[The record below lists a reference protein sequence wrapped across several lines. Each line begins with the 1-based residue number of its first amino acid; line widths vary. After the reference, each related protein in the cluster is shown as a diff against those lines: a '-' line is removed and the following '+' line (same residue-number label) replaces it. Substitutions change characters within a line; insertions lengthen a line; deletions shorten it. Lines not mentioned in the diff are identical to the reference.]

1 MSAEIIDIFASAIR
15 KAEAASSTAAR
26 PIESIGVGQIFAPL
40 PPIPWL
46 VEKLRIAPGRPTML
60 AGYSYS
66 GKTITAQAIALAV
79 AAGRPV
85 FGAYR
90 ARQGKVLHLDFE
102 MGQYLARSRYQRL
115 AAGMGIDVRELGD
128 DGLRLATYP
137 TMRLSDTTA
146 EERLTA
152 ACDGCALVVLDS
164 FTAAAGDIEE
174 NSAEAGAPFYM
185 LGRVSDRVGCTF
197 VVIHHARKPQKDA
210 SGGARM
216 AIRGSSAIYGGCDA
230 VYAMG
235 GEKGEPVRV
244 QHEKSPYDGIIVE
257 DFCLK
262 VVDVPGVTGPRHG
275 MRVEQ
280 LETAE
285 VATDPRAE
293 REHEALMRAVVD
305 TIARAGGELPGG
317 VKTLTVKLQRRRANL
332 DAAVAEL
339 EAKGVVESVV
349 KRGGAGGTS
358 SLLKLRRPSVPSQ
371 VSRDDGGTLAPD
383 ASSGRLL
390 DQSYRQVTE
399 RPGNLVDD
407 IQSKCPPPKGGDM
420 RDAWIGA
427 SRWQPTGGG
436 HDAELPPADD
446 DLSGPWDGDES

>member
-15 KAEAASSTAAR
+15 KAEAASVQGAK
-26 PIESIGVGQIFAPL
+26 PIDTIGVGQIFAPL
-40 PPIPWL
+40 PPVPWL

-66 GKTITAQAIALAV
+66 GKTLAAQSLALSV
-79 AAGRPV
+79 ASGRPV
-85 FGAYR
+85 FGIYR
-90 ARQGKVLHLDFE
+90 PRTGKVLHLDFE
-102 MGQYLARSRYQRL
+102 MGAYLARRRYQRL
-115 AAGMGIDVRELGD
+115 ASGMGIDPGELGD
-128 DGLRLATYP
+128 DVLRLATYP
-137 TMRLSDTTA
+137 TLRLSDPTA
-146 EERLTA
+146 EDRITA
-152 ACDGCALVVLDS
+152 ACEGCALVVLDS

-185 LGRVSDRVGCTF
+185 LGRVSDKTGCTF

-210 SGGARM
+210 AGGARM

-244 QHEKSPYDGIIVE
+244 QHEKSPYDGVVVE
-257 DFCLK
+257 DFFLRA
-262 VVDVPGVTGPRHG
+262 VDVPGPDGPRHG
-275 MRVEQ
+275 LRVEQ
-280 LETAE
+280 MECAE
-285 VATDPRAE
+285 VAVDPRAE

-305 TIARAGGELPGG
+305 TIARAGGELAGG

-349 KRGGAGGTS
+349 KRGGVGGTS

-371 VSRDDGGTLAPD
+371 VSQNDDGTLAPD
-383 ASSGRLL
+383 ARSGRL
-390 DQSYRQVTE
+390 QSQSNRQVTE
-399 RPGNLVDD
+399 RPGNLADD

-420 RDAWIGA
+420 RDAWA
-427 SRWQPTGGG
+427 SGTSGWQPFGGG
-436 HDAELPPADD
+436 HEADD
-446 DLSGPWDGDES
+446 DLSGPWDGDE